1 MRNRANETSSSIPQ
15 AMRVVTRVQ
24 EWMLIVVI
32 SACFLQT
39 GRGQTI
45 SFYTTRSNVTMYMD
59 CNDPL
64 SNFRDLSERTNI
76 WSEIQSAE
84 FENVVSTY
92 VKPISGASIKVN
104 RASINPVGTL
114 VRFDWT
120 GLTKEETTQ
129 FLRLVNRYLC
139 RRMMGHSKEFAEASI
154 REAFS
159 PKEGPRSD
167 PFLAS
172 LKRAI
177 PDLPFDHIQPDPLY
191 KQPASG
197 RIIKQFLLIDGE
209 FAWIYVVPMGGRVTI
224 LRFDR
229 KLYSKEWLPK
239 LGEAMEKLDQMG
251 EAQGRQG
258 HPRYFTWYWTELD
271 TILRR
276 DYGSDHISC
285 FELNRFT
292 LH

>member
-1 MRNRANETSSSIPQ
+1 MRI
-15 AMRVVTRVQ
+15 VTQVQ
-24 EWMLIVVI
+24 EWILMVVI
-32 SACFLQT
+32 SDCFFQA
-39 GRGQTI
+39 GRSQTI
-45 SFYTTRSNVTMYMD
+45 SFYTTSSNVTMYLD

-64 SNFRDLSERTNI
+64 SSFRDLSERTNI
-76 WSEIQSAE
+76 WSEVQSAE

-92 VKPISGASIKVN
+92 VKPASGASIKVN
-104 RASINPVGTL
+104 RASINPVGAL

-159 PKEGPRSD
+159 PKEGPQSD
-167 PFLAS
+167 QFLAS
-172 LKRAI
+172 LKKAI
-177 PDLPFDHIQPDPLY
+177 PDLPLDHIQPDPLY
-191 KQPASG
+191 KQPAG
-197 RIIKQFLLIDGE
+197 GIISKQFLLIDGE
-209 FAWIYVVPMGGRVTI
+209 FAWIYVVSMGGGVTTV
-224 LRFDR
+224 RFDR

-239 LGEAMEKLDQMG
+239 LGEAIEKVHQMG
-251 EAQGRQG
+251 KAQGREG

-271 TILRR
+271 RILRE
-276 DYGSDHISC
+276 YGSDHISC
-285 FELNRFT
+285 FELNHFT